1 MDKKDLD
8 LGTFEVKDEVVISD
22 PCYEADGSCNKISKA
37 KSGTWKAKIEIADE
51 GDWGKRVA
59 DLFVCHKDYNFLD
72 GDHYAWEQ
80 IADCGVDSGQ
90 LGVFSKEVFK
100 NDEDKCLDNI
110 KEADICQDEKF
121 YNRMCYLTLG
131 DTGGS
136 GIYGGT
142 FEKGVNVSSGFG
154 DGCYLVRGIK
164 KDGVLVAVWV
174 NFIAEDEEDED
185 DYNDDY
191 DEDEDEQ
198 DD

>member
-1 MDKKDLD
+1 MIKMNEKTDMD
-8 LGTFEVKDEVVISD
+8 LGTFEVKDEIVISD
-22 PCYEADGSCNKISKA
+22 PCYEANGFFNKISKA

-72 GDHYAWEQ
+72 GNYYDWEEF
-80 IADCGVDSGQ
+80 AYCGVDSGQ

-100 NDEDKCLDNI
+100 NDKDKCLDNI

-131 DTGGS
+131 DTRGN
-136 GIYGGT
+136 GIFGGT

-164 KDGVLVAVWV
+164 KDGVLVAVWI
-174 NFIAEDEEDED
+174 NFITEEDED
-185 DYNDDY
+185 DYM
-191 DEDEDEQ
+191 DEEEQ